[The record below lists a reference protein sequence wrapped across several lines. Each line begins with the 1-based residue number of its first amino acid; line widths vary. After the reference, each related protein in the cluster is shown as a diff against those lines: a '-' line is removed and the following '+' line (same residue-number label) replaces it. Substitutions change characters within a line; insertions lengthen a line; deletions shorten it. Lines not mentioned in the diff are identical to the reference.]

1 MLISLCK
8 VETQPPQTQ
17 RSSREDLLFIILFL
31 NKDFT
36 QILTVLACYQ
46 LVNVDESD
54 LENPEM
60 YFWAANLFLRG
71 NGSPYI
77 IE

>member
-8 VETQPPQTQ
+8 VKGQAKKTSYLSFFFEQ
-17 RSSREDLLFIILFL
+17 RFYPNF
-31 NKDFT
+31 
-36 QILTVLACYQ
+36 TVLACYQ